1 MSNASVPIYLHL
13 AGAAPAL
20 ILGGVQL
27 WRVKGDRHH
36 RLIGRI
42 WVGLMAFSVLASF
55 AIYTGGRPS
64 IIHGISLWT
73 AISLIMGVRSIRRG
87 DTAAHK
93 GWMGGACIGLFIAF
107 ALTFQPDRLMHRWFV
122 P

>member
-1 MSNASVPIYLHL
+1 MSGVSFPIYLHL

-20 ILGGVQL
+20 VLGGVQL
-27 WRVKGDRHH
+27 IRVKGDRRH

-42 WVGLMAFSVLASF
+42 WVGLMALSVLASF
-55 AIYTGGRPS
+55 AIYTDGRPS
-64 IIHGISLWT
+64 IIHAISLWT
-73 AISLIMGVRSIRRG
+73 AISLVMGIRNVRRG

-107 ALTFQPDRLMHRWFV
+107 ALTFQPDRLMYRWFV